1 MSYSAEVVNCNYKS
15 TLGKPINLSSIHA
28 AIPNSKLY
36 TRPTQLVIKD
46 PKGTLVF
53 FGNGKHRV
61 MGCIDE
67 LDATFLAYK
76 YVAMIDKTNDNFQLV
91 FSQSSTVR
99 VLFHKIHLQKLV
111 QVISNTSSSLMH
123 YEPEIFRQFSYAST
137 NHFQLTCFQLEK

>member
-15 TLGKPINLSSIHA
+15 TLGKPINLSLLHA
-28 AIPNSKLY
+28 SIPNSKLY
-36 TRPTQLVIKD
+36 TRSIQLVIKD

-53 FGNGKHRV
+53 FGNGKHHV

-99 VLFHKIHLQKLV
+99 VLFHKKIHLQKLV
-111 QVISNTSSSLMH
+111 
-123 YEPEIFRQFSYAST
+123 
-137 NHFQLTCFQLEK
+137 